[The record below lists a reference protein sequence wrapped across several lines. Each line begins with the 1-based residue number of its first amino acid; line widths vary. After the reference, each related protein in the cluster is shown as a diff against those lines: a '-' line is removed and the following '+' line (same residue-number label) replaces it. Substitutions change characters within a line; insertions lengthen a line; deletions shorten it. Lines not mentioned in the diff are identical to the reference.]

1 MFGLPND
8 LARLDWAAQFIESMM
23 LAMFNA
29 MLAFGA
35 PPGTQQDPRASMFSQ
50 VGLLLI
56 MGFVFYI
63 LLIRPQRTRAK
74 QQEEMLKAIKAG
86 DKILTTGG
94 IIATVVTVKEKSIA
108 IRSADAKLEILKSAV
123 SEITERSGATPES
136 AAS

>member
-1 MFGLPND
+1 
-8 LARLDWAAQFIESMM
+8 M

-35 PPGTQQDPRASMFSQ
+35 PPGPPGTQQDPRAQMISTIGM
-50 VGLLLI
+50 LLV
-56 MGFVFYI
+56 MGFIFYF

-74 QQEEMLKAIKAG
+74 QQENMLKAIKAG

-94 IIATVVTVKEKSIA
+94 IIATVVSVKEKSLS

-123 SEITERSGATPES
+123 SEITERSS
-136 AAS
+136 AASESTAS

>member
-1 MFGLPND
+1 
-8 LARLDWAAQFIESMM
+8 MM
-23 LAMFNA
+23 LAMINA

-35 PPGTQQDPRASMFSQ
+35 PPPGTQQDPRAQYISQ
-50 VGLLLI
+50 FGLLLI
-56 MGFVFYI
+56 MGFIFYI
-63 LLIRPQRTRAK
+63 LLIRPQRKRAK

-94 IIATVVTVKEKSIA
+94 IIAIVVSVKEKSIS

-123 SEITERSGATPES
+123 SEITERSGAAPES